1 MLSVALLAVAA
12 CTKNEVIAPTGVTV
26 DKNAVTLKPGETC
39 DLTAVISP
47 ANASG
52 KYAKWTSSNTAV
64 ATVSAHG
71 LVTAIAPR
79 AIDSK
84 EGMGDGTAK
93 ITASTTDGKFTATCT
108 VTVTP
113 NYITGVKLEPE
124 AKDSEVNEYQ
134 TVTWKPTFE
143 PADASYKN
151 VSWESSNESIAKV
164 VDGVIT
170 GIKAGKATITVTTKD
185 GDKTASKE
193 ITVKDLTSL
202 EIFTDDNSGEKTLE
216 VEGQIT
222 VSDFIRF
229 EKGKISW
236 EENKSKL
243 PRQAKILIYKD
254 KENKEIV
261 GAATVTQVEVKDFN
275 GKWKFNA
282 YTGSADDKKAVTV
295 DTEFTAF
302 EGENGNNILVTG
314 LYQTSDVEGKVEVD
328 FANASAKVGVYVSS
342 KKFYNSGKGTNCV
355 LLPECAKAED
365 SWNDDNLVKFPK
377 ESGEFSASD
386 SDWIWFNYDFESGSL
401 KYIFSDKKKE
411 AQKSDKGL
419 YYCGLSFGNVKAGA
433 IDGTAPAKLY
443 EARYNGSDANGM
455 FFSK

>member
-1 MLSVALLAVAA
+1 MKIDVCPCTLESGFESYSPVAIRNFADGKKVSHILTYDSFPAENETKLFDDNRERISLSGVQSKYSV
-12 CTKNEVIAPTGVTV
+12 VIDDGVFRLTRS
-26 DKNAVTLKPGETC
+26 DEQGRYILKP
-39 DLTAVISP
+39 
-47 ANASG
+47 
-52 KYAKWTSSNTAV
+52 
-64 ATVSAHG
+64 
-71 LVTAIAPR
+71 
-79 AIDSK
+79 
-84 EGMGDGTAK
+84 
-93 ITASTTDGKFTATCT
+93 
-108 VTVTP
+108 
-113 NYITGVKLEPE
+113 
-124 AKDSEVNEYQ
+124 
-134 TVTWKPTFE
+134 
-143 PADASYKN
+143 
-151 VSWESSNESIAKV
+151 
-164 VDGVIT
+164 
-170 GIKAGKATITVTTKD
+170 
-185 GDKTASKE
+185 
-193 ITVKDLTSL
+193 
-202 EIFTDDNSGEKTLE
+202 
-216 VEGQIT
+216 
-222 VSDFIRF
+222 
-229 EKGKISW
+229 
-236 EENKSKL
+236 KL
-243 PRQAKILIYKD
+243 PRQAKILIYEDKD
-254 KENKEIV
+254 KKKIV

-314 LYQTSDVEGKVEVD
+314 LYQTSDVEGKVVVD
-328 FANASAKVGVYVSS
+328 SENASAKVGVYVSS

>member
-26 DKNAVTLKPGETC
+26 DKNAVTLKPGETA
-39 DLTAVISP
+39 DLNAVISP

-52 KYAKWTSSNTAV
+52 QYAKWTSSNTAV

-84 EGMGDGTAK
+84 EGIGNGEAT
-93 ITASTTDGKFTATCT
+93 ITASTTDGKFSATCK

-113 NYITGVKLEPE
+113 NYMAAVKLEPKSDD
-124 AKDSEVNEYQ
+124 AEVNEYQ

-143 PADASYKN
+143 PANASYKD
-151 VSWESSNESIAKV
+151 VTWESADESIAKV

-170 GIKAGKATITVTTKD
+170 GIKAGKAMITVTTKD
-185 GDKTASKE
+185 GNKTASKE
-193 ITVKDLTSL
+193 ITVKDLPSL
-202 EIFTDDNSGEKTLE
+202 EIFTTDKAGQQNLDVK
-216 VEGQIT
+216 GQIT

-229 EKGKISW
+229 EDGIVSW

-243 PRQAKILIYKD
+243 PRQAKILIYEDKD
-254 KENKEIV
+254 KKNIA
-261 GAATVTQVEVKDFN
+261 GAATITQVEANDFN

-282 YTGSADDKKAVTV
+282 YTGSKDNEKAVTV
-295 DTEFTAF
+295 DAEFTGI
-302 EGENGNNILVTG
+302 EGNNILITG
-314 LYQTSDVEGKVEVD
+314 LYKTADVPGKVEVD
-328 FANASAKVGVYVSS
+328 YAAETAKVGVYVSS

-355 LLPECAKAED
+355 LLPECAKTED
-365 SWNDDNLVKFPK
+365 SWKDDNLVKFPK
-377 ESGEFSASD
+377 ESGAFSTSD
-386 SDWIWFNYDFESGSL
+386 ADWIWFDYDFESGSL
-401 KYIFSDKKKE
+401 KYIFSDKKKH
-411 AQKSDKGL
+411 AQKSDKEL
-419 YYCGLSFGNVKAGA
+419 YYCGLSFGKVKDGA
-433 IDGTAPAKLY
+433 IDGDAPATLY